1 MARRRFC
8 SGCDS
13 SWSSKATGDPARH
26 GLHDGTDEPRAS
38 AFDDPG
44 ALEDI
49 DPARAQAG
57 FALGEPLP
65 PLRAV
70 VDQWTRKHPD
80 RSVAIVLDEI
90 DTILRTERR
99 AYLLGEWREA
109 ATIGQALASLMPPGA
124 PQILKVQIGKMKE
137 ALKELDFPTMSS
149 TECSKD

>member
-1 MARRRFC
+1 MNDLAYSMSTLREFVGKELGV
-8 SGCDS
+8 SAWTAVTQEMIDDFAA
-13 SWSSKATGDPARH
+13 ATRDRQWIH
-26 GLHDGTDEPRAS
+26 
-38 AFDDPG
+38 
-44 ALEDI
+44 I

-99 AYLLGEWREA
+99 A
-109 ATIGQALASLMPPGA
+109 
-124 PQILKVQIGKMKE
+124 
-137 ALKELDFPTMSS
+137 
-149 TECSKD
+149 